1 MYLNFTLIA
10 KESMKQPT
18 NRKPISFSTFVT
30 EANASKTGQ
39 EKRGKKISKIK
50 DRTGG
55 SDELWSGLEVKEYS
69 NPADLN
75 WKAKETYTEQFL
87 DRLRDLL
94 STNTEMTPLEVAQR
108 LYIIYD
114 ETIGQR

>member
-1 MYLNFTLIA
+1 MKRHLI
-10 KESMKQPT
+10 SY
-18 NRKPISFSTFVT
+18 STFAV
-30 EANASKTGQ
+30 EAKASKIKQ
-39 EKRGKKISKIK
+39 EKRRKKITKLK
-50 DRTGG
+50 DKTGG
-55 SDELWSGLEVKEYS
+55 SDELWSGLEGKEYS

-75 WKAKETYTEQFL
+75 WKARETYAEQFL

-94 STNTEMTPLEVAQR
+94 GTRTEMTPLEVAQR

>member
-1 MYLNFTLIA
+1 
-10 KESMKQPT
+10 MKR
-18 NRKPISFSTFVT
+18 NLISFSNFAV
-30 EANASKTGQ
+30 EAKASKNKQ
-39 EKRGKKISKIK
+39 DKRRKKIAKLQS
-50 DRTGG
+50 RTGG
-55 SDELWSGLEVKEYS
+55 SDELWSGLESKEYS

-94 STNTEMTPLEVAQR
+94 STRTEMTPIEVAQR

>member
-1 MYLNFTLIA
+1 
-10 KESMKQPT
+10 MKRHT
-18 NRKPISFSTFVT
+18 ISFSTFAA
-30 EANASKTGQ
+30 EAKALKSKQ
-39 EKRGKKISKIK
+39 EKRRKKIAKLK

-55 SDELWSGLEVKEYS
+55 SDELWSGLEGKEYS

-94 STNTEMTPLEVAQR
+94 STNTEMKPIELAQR

>member
-1 MYLNFTLIA
+1 
-10 KESMKQPT
+10 MK
-18 NRKPISFSTFVT
+18 RHPISFSTFAA
-30 EANASKTGQ
+30 EAKASKKKTAK
-39 EKRGKKISKIK
+39 EKRADKVRKLENNPEHWKFLEGK
-50 DRTGG
+50 
-55 SDELWSGLEVKEYS
+55 EHS

-94 STNTEMTPLEVAQR
+94 STNIEMKPLEVTQR
-108 LYIIYD
+108 LYILYD

>member
-1 MYLNFTLIA
+1 MEMKRISYSTYTAEA
-10 KESMKQPT
+10 K
-18 NRKPISFSTFVT
+18 
-30 EANASKTGQ
+30 ASKTKQ
-39 EKRGKKISKIK
+39 EKRRKKIAKLK

-55 SDELWSGLEVKEYS
+55 SDELWSGLEGKEYS

-75 WKAKETYTEQFL
+75 WKAKKTYAEQFL

-94 STNTEMTPLEVAQR
+94 GTRTEMTPLEVAQR

>member
-1 MYLNFTLIA
+1 
-10 KESMKQPT
+10 MK
-18 NRKPISFSTFVT
+18 RDLISFSTFAV
-30 EANASKTGQ
+30 EAKASKNKQ
-39 EKRGKKISKIK
+39 DKRRKKIAKLLN
-50 DRTGG
+50 RTGG
-55 SDELWSGLEVKEYS
+55 PDELWSGLEGKEYS

-108 LYIIYD
+108 LYIIYN

>member
-1 MYLNFTLIA
+1 MEKKQISYSTYAAEA
-10 KESMKQPT
+10 K
-18 NRKPISFSTFVT
+18 
-30 EANASKTGQ
+30 ASKTKQ
-39 EKRGKKISKIK
+39 EKRRKKLSKLR

-55 SDELWSGLEVKEYS
+55 SDELWSGLEGKEYS

-87 DRLRDLL
+87 SRLRDLL

>member
-1 MYLNFTLIA
+1 
-10 KESMKQPT
+10 MKT
-18 NRKPISFSTFVT
+18 NPILFSTFAA
-30 EANASKTGQ
+30 EAKASKTKQ
-39 EKRGKKISKIK
+39 EKRRKKISKLRN
-50 DRTGG
+50 RTGG
-55 SDELWSGLEVKEYS
+55 PDEIWSGLEQKEYRS
-69 NPADLN
+69 PADLN

-94 STNTEMTPLEVAQR
+94 VTRTEMTPLEFAQR

>member
-1 MYLNFTLIA
+1 MENKQISYSTFEVEA
-10 KESMKQPT
+10 KES
-18 NRKPISFSTFVT
+18 
-30 EANASKTGQ
+30 KTKQ
-39 EKRGKKISKIK
+39 EKRRKKIDKLKS
-50 DRTGG
+50 RTGG
-55 SDELWSGLEVKEYS
+55 SDELWSGLEGKEYS

-75 WKAKETYTEQFL
+75 WKAKETYAEQFL

-114 ETIGQR
+114 ETIGRR

>member
-1 MYLNFTLIA
+1 M
-10 KESMKQPT
+10 
-18 NRKPISFSTFVT
+18 RRHPISYSTFAA
-30 EANASKTGQ
+30 EAKALKSKQ
-39 EKRGKKISKIK
+39 QKRGKKIIK
-50 DRTGG
+50 LNNRTGG
-55 SDELWSGLEVKEYS
+55 SDELWSGLEGKEYS

-87 DRLRDLL
+87 ERLRDLL
-94 STNTEMTPLEVAQR
+94 STNSEMTPLEFAQR

>member
-1 MYLNFTLIA
+1 
-10 KESMKQPT
+10 MKT
-18 NRKPISFSTFVT
+18 NPILFSTFAA
-30 EANASKTGQ
+30 EAKASRIKQ
-39 EKRGKKISKIK
+39 EKRRKKISKFR

-55 SDELWSGLEVKEYS
+55 PDELWLGLEQKTYS

-75 WKAKETYTEQFL
+75 WQAKETYTEQFL

-94 STNTEMTPLEVAQR
+94 STRTEMTPLEVAQR

>member
-1 MYLNFTLIA
+1 
-10 KESMKQPT
+10 MKK
-18 NRKPISFSTFVT
+18 NPISFSTFAA
-30 EANASKTGQ
+30 EAKASKTKQ
-39 EKRGKKISKIK
+39 EKRRKKISKLK

-55 SDELWSGLEVKEYS
+55 SDELWSGLEGNEYS

-75 WKAKETYTEQFL
+75 WKAKETYTEHFL

-94 STNTEMTPLEVAQR
+94 GTKTEMTPLEVAQR
-108 LYIIYD
+108 IYIIYD

>member
-1 MYLNFTLIA
+1 
-10 KESMKQPT
+10 MK
-18 NRKPISFSTFVT
+18 RHPISFSNFAA
-30 EANASKTGQ
+30 EAKASKKKTAK
-39 EKRGKKISKIK
+39 EKRADKVRKLE
-50 DRTGG
+50 
-55 SDELWSGLEVKEYS
+55 SDPSHWKFLEGKEYG